1 MAKPKKETIDEL
13 DLELLSALY
22 YLKQAT
28 ATDLE
33 KELKGEITKA
43 GISKRLKWLAEKGYL
58 EEPEVD
64 ISADKLKKIYK
75 APNRDKLKTVF
86 LEWYQAEIYEP
97 ITKKFVAEASKEEQY
112 TLEEAY
118 SDYPLGKAYEDD
130 RILMLSRLSLK
141 DLEELRKGI
150 SLKEAIEILEGYSE
164 LFSYEIAGLVTV
176 EDEIVKLTDKGLK
189 AVLEK
194 KIEAMTKELTKLK
207 ELDKEAYQKLLAKF
221 CKDLS

>member
-75 APNRDKLKTVF
+75 APSKEKLKSAI
-86 LEWYQAEIYEP
+86 LEWYKIEIVEG
-97 ITKKFVAEASKEEQY
+97 
-112 TLEEAY
+112 LEETAQRAIGK
-118 SDYPLGKAYEDD
+118 SLGLESIDIEDAFEFD
-130 RILMLSRLSLK
+130 RIVSLSFK
-141 DLEELRKGI
+141 PVEDLEKLREGV
-150 SLKEAIEILEGYSE
+150 SLKEAVDILEGYSE
-164 LFSYEIAGLVTV
+164 LFSYEITGLVAV
-176 EDEIVKLTDKGLK
+176 ENGIAKLTDKGLK
-189 AVLEK
+189 AVLER
-194 KIEAMTKELTKLK
+194 KIEKIEKELTGLK
-207 ELDKEAYQKLLAKF
+207 KLDKDAYKKLLAKF